1 MLDAGARKR
10 DPVAEYDDVGWSI
23 GPMVGLSLLSGKAGF
38 DLAFDLASGPR
49 RPVSDHA
56 WDGCTL
62 SVHPV
67 APSQKVGLVTGQLQ
81 FGHESE
87 IRLSVRPGRV

>member
-1 MLDAGARKR
+1 
-10 DPVAEYDDVGWSI
+10 
-23 GPMVGLSLLSGKAGF
+23 MVGPTIRFCPGKTGF
-38 DLAFDLASGPR
+38 HLASGPG

-56 WDGCTL
+56 WSDCTL

-67 APSQKVGLVTGQLQ
+67 ASLQKARLVTGQLQ
-81 FGHESE
+81 FGHEGE